1 MTYCLDTSA
10 WLEYLN
16 AGTHGPTIKKLLEAE
31 TEVLTPAIVV
41 AQVIEA
47 ARRRR
52 ENSKTFLEFLQ
63 SRTTIAPITAE
74 IARLAGKVNATRST
88 SDSTWTMFESLI
100 LATARHYH
108 ARLVTSDPIFA
119 GIAQVD
125 LLPPA
130 IGDV

>member
-16 AGTHGPTIKKLLEAE
+16 AGTHGPTIKRLLEGEAE
-31 TEVLTPAIVV
+31 GITPAIVV

-47 ARRRR
+47 ARRRH
-52 ENSKTFLEFLQ
+52 ENSKEFLQFLQ
-63 SRTTIAPITAE
+63 SRTTIAPVTAE
-74 IARLAGKVNATRST
+74 IARLAGKINATRST
-88 SDSTWTMFESLI
+88 PDSTWTMFESLI
-100 LATARHYH
+100 MATARHHH

-119 GIAQVD
+119 GGTQVD
-125 LLPPA
+125 LLPPS

>member
-1 MTYCLDTSA
+1 MTFCLDTSA

-16 AGTHGPTIKKLLEAE
+16 AGVHGPTIKKLLEDPV
-31 TEVLTPAIVV
+31 EVLTPAIVV

-52 ENSKTFLEFLQ
+52 ENSREFLEFLQ
-63 SRTTIAPITAE
+63 SKTTVAPVTAE
-74 IARLAGKVNATRST
+74 IARLAGKINATRST
-88 SDSTWTMFESLI
+88 PSSTWTMFESMI
-100 LATARHYH
+100 LATARHHH

-125 LLPPA
+125 LLPPS
-130 IGDV
+130 IGDA